1 MVTLSKGVRD
11 DLEILWNYHNMRHEV
26 RESGVGVGLG
36 SHDIGVAVFT
46 AKLFKQGMFP
56 CIVFTGANAPTTVE
70 RFPRG
75 EAVHYREEA
84 VRLGVPAD
92 RILIEPKATNTGQNI
107 IFTRDLLASHGI
119 HVSSVTLISRPYQ
132 QRRAYA
138 TCRKLWP
145 EVEVTCTSESLSL
158 AEYIDTIGDVQR
170 VADMIVGDTQRI
182 KKYAEL
188 GFAIPQEMSD
198 DVRFAYSRLV
208 EAGYTG
214 RLI

>member
-1 MVTLSKGVRD
+1 MTLPKSVLD
-11 DLEILWNYHNMRHEV
+11 DLETLWDYHNMHHEI
-26 RESGVGVGLG
+26 RKSDVGVGLG
-36 SHDIGVAVFT
+36 SHDIGVAVFA
-46 AKLFKQGMFP
+46 AKLFKQGIFP
-56 CIVFTGANAPTTVE
+56 CVVFTGANAPTTVE

-84 VRLGVPAD
+84 LRLGVPAD

-107 IFTRDLLASHGI
+107 TFTRDLLENHGMY
-119 HVSSVTLISRPYQ
+119 VTSVTLISRPYQ

-145 EVEVTCTSESLSL
+145 EVEVVCASESLSL
-158 AEYIDTIGDVQR
+158 AEYIDAIGDPRR

-182 KKYAEL
+182 TKYAEL
-188 GFAIPQEMSD
+188 GFAIPQEMSNG
-198 DVRFAYSRLV
+198 VRSVYDRLV
-208 EAGYTG
+208 GAGYTS